1 MQGGLCPSATSQLVH
16 YISLGDHGP
25 ILQHPS
31 LHPPPLG
38 KAMVT
43 GLGDIHS
50 MDDNIDSSNLV
61 KILNLYITW
70 NTLISTCNSEIRE
83 LQRSISTYNMRYF
96 LLCTSTVHD
105 QSGDICIPGY
115 LRILWIGNAK
125 SLKID
130 NIYKRYVLCQNWSI
144 SLKIVKLNPWMQ
156 QLAVRCQSKNITWNR
171 SMACRDTIGLL
182 SL

>member
-1 MQGGLCPSATSQLVH
+1 MLNGTFVIDNPHLSGFEKYKRGYQTHILSEKAILRVPLWIQNCTLVDNGQCTYH
-16 YISLGDHGP
+16 F
-25 ILQHPS
+25 
-31 LHPPPLG
+31 
-38 KAMVT
+38 
-43 GLGDIHS
+43 HS
-50 MDDNIDSSNLV
+50 MFYRVQGL
-61 KILNLYITW
+61 
-70 NTLISTCNSEIRE
+70 
-83 LQRSISTYNMRYF
+83 F
-96 LLCTSTVHD
+96 TVHD
-105 QSGDICIPGY
+105 QSGDICIQGY